1 MFINKIYNMCVK
13 LLQGYVIPFAIY
25 KENTPMKKIISISL
39 AFIMIALSFCA
50 CSKPTAKMSEGNVKK
65 TVNTAF
71 SALKDF
77 DTEDLK
83 KYVDSSTLSII
94 IAYAEQHQ
102 QFIDLGKAIFKN
114 LDYEIKEVDLDR
126 KTVVVSVKNKN
137 LAAAAQNFADGL
149 KGFSTFE
156 LLSKLSDETWLDEKL
171 SELTSAISASPDK
184 EDYVDITLHI
194 KEAGDHL
201 TIGFTGEAE
210 DEVSGGAI
218 TAIKSVF

>member
-1 MFINKIYNMCVK
+1 
-13 LLQGYVIPFAIY
+13 
-25 KENTPMKKIISISL
+25 MKKIISLSL
-39 AFIMIALSFCA
+39 AVIMIALSLCA
-50 CSKPTAKMSEGNVKK
+50 CSKPTAKMSEGNIKK

-77 DTEDLK
+77 DTEDLR

-94 IAYAEQHQ
+94 ISYAEQHRQ
-102 QFIDLGKAIFKN
+102 LADLGKAIFKN
-114 LDYEIKEVDLDR
+114 LDYEIKEIDIDR

-137 LAAAAQNFADGL
+137 LASAAQTFADGL

-156 LLSKLSDETWLDEKL
+156 LLSKLSDDTWLDENL

-184 EDYVDITLHI
+184 EEYVDITLHV

-201 TIGFTGEAE
+201 TLGFTSDAE

>member
-1 MFINKIYNMCVK
+1 
-13 LLQGYVIPFAIY
+13 
-25 KENTPMKKIISISL
+25 MKKIISLSL
-39 AFIMIALSFCA
+39 AVIMIALSLCA
-50 CSKPTAKMSEGNVKK
+50 CSKPTAKMSEGNIKK

-77 DTEDLK
+77 DTEDLR

-94 IAYAEQHQ
+94 ISYAEQHRQ
-102 QFIDLGKAIFKN
+102 LADLGKAIFKN
-114 LDYEIKEVDLDR
+114 LDYEIKEIDVDR

-137 LAAAAQNFADGL
+137 LASAAQTFADGL

-156 LLSKLSDETWLDEKL
+156 LLSKLSDDTWLDENL

-184 EDYVDITLHI
+184 EEYVDITLHV

-201 TIGFTGEAE
+201 TLGFTSDAE